1 MPNRKL
7 IAGPTWFAVY
17 TTAVAV
23 ALCLSGNHATD
34 NLLYRIGQIVVVRLC
49 GVGGGEGEGF
59 LLGGGANERTCRGIE
74 YLSYMEEYS
83 GVCMAPVQCGMF
95 SGKRR

>member
-1 MPNRKL
+1 MKRLIRRQKKRRKIYVPNRKL

-34 NLLYRIGQIVVVRLC
+34 NLLNKIG
-49 GVGGGEGEGF
+49 
-59 LLGGGANERTCRGIE
+59 
-74 YLSYMEEYS
+74 
-83 GVCMAPVQCGMF
+83 
-95 SGKRR
+95 